1 MVNLGLIV
9 IGSNYS
15 DVFSITDIY
24 NVKSFVNEAEEN
36 AKFIAEVYNIFRPW
50 EIECLEDY
58 LIDNMRWRTF
68 FYQCADE
75 SFVVVSDSFTL
86 KNLKK
91 KAIDFINLENKFVE
105 TIAPIIALK
114 SIDKKELSITLFVDG
129 LDKSSVSIRLNGKS
143 YKVYWEN
150 ENIIKKY
157 LNITEDV
164 LNSLITEYCEFEKI
178 VNALSDELKLPLNIS
193 FDKVRRDQKRLN
205 AYKFDTRS

>member
-86 KNLKK
+86 KNLEK

>member
-86 KNLKK
+86 KNLEK
-91 KAIDFINLENKFVE
+91 KAIDFINLENKFAE

>member
-86 KNLKK
+86 KNLEK
-91 KAIDFINLENKFVE
+91 KAIDFINLENKFAE

-193 FDKVRRDQKRLN
+193 FDKVRCDQKRLN